1 MCITSCPTC
10 ALKYQFG
17 LDKKKEETKN
27 KEKIKKEIIKGEK
40 NEI

>member
-17 LDKKKEETKN
+17 LDKKKEEN
-27 KEKIKKEIIKGEK
+27 KKENLKEDIKGEK